1 MSTLSKLNTW
11 LHQLSTSVF
20 DRSTTDFWL
29 QQINPLWSSTEARGQ
44 IVARHQ
50 IAQDMYQ
57 LKIKCNRQ
65 MEFGEAGQHH
75 PVFVEINGIRYERSY
90 SLTQLDRQH
99 IALNVKHVHGGLV
112 SGWLCEKANIGDYL
126 RFGKPYGEVSQD
138 HFQSKS
144 LVLLVAGSGI
154 TPAFSILHA
163 LEKQNRLEEFQ
174 IHLKY
179 WASTQ
184 REHAFILPFKQWQ
197 ERYASFNVDFYSTQA
212 QNNTDNNGTTS
223 QRLNATHLQSIQDVH
238 DCAVFACGPSGFVE
252 TAQSLCRNA
261 KQFQGEAFYFSTP
274 SVTTSDSSEIE
285 LINIHLSRSNK
296 QLQIPKGQ
304 SILTALEAHNIRP
317 QHGCRMGICNKCACP
332 KVSGSTQHIANKQT
346 NHEANQL
353 LRICVN
359 SAQSDITLAL

>member
-1 MSTLSKLNTW
+1 MTTLSKSSTW
-11 LHQLSTSVF
+11 LHQLSNSIF
-20 DRSTTDFWL
+20 DRSATDFWL

-57 LKIKCNRQ
+57 LKVKCNRQ
-65 MEFGEAGQHH
+65 MDFGKAGQHH

-112 SGWLCEKANIGDYL
+112 SDWLCSKAKFGDYL
-126 RFGKPYGEVSQD
+126 SFGKPYGEVSLD
-138 HFQSKS
+138 HFQSKR
-144 LVLLVAGSGI
+144 LVLIVAGSGI
-154 TPAFSILHA
+154 TPAFSVLHA
-163 LEKQNRLEEFQ
+163 LEKQNRLKDYQ

-184 REHAFILPFKQWQ
+184 REHVFIFQFKQWQ
-197 ERYASFNVDFYSTQA
+197 ERYTSFNVDFYSTQA
-212 QNNTDNNGTTS
+212 QSNTDNNDTTLN
-223 QRLNATHLQSIQDVH
+223 RLNATHLQSIQDLH

-252 TAQSLCRNA
+252 TAQSLCTDA
-261 KQFQGEAFYFSTP
+261 KQFQCEAFYFSTP
-274 SVTTSDSSEIE
+274 SITDSDSSEIE
-285 LINIHLSRSNK
+285 LINIHLSLSNK

-304 SILTALEAHNIRP
+304 SILTALEAQNIRP

-353 LRICVN
+353 IRICVN
-359 SAQSDITLAL
+359 SAQSDIKLAL